1 MDRILSKAA
10 PSVMFLLLIAV
21 SVNAQKRIVNGTSV
35 DISERPYQAFIYSV
49 NADGTT
55 SNKGSGVIINNVWV
69 LTAAHVVYGVDASN
83 LRISTGSNQPLG
95 DLNTSRVQQVI
106 IHNDYDN
113 DDSLSDN
120 DIALIKLT
128 KALTFGTNRQGIDV
142 SQTKNYYSSVTAT
155 VSGWG
160 LTSQEVTSFPSS
172 LQKAD
177 VVVKSNTGNFLT
189 SEPSSTHT
197 YYGDSGGPLTLTSN
211 STDKL
216 IGIVKGVFG
225 TTSDHLYYYTNAG
238 CYYDWIKEN
247 IGENTIKGS
256 DIMGSSGTYTIDIN
270 GEYTVEVNGILN
282 IVSNS
287 GKRLT
292 LSSNGNGNGNIYVY
306 MDGDLVAS
314 RSIWVG
320 VPIIYGVQVDGIYL
334 RLIKYGAEQHINKT
348 EWTIGSNVFTA
359 YNDFIYNPYFTNS
372 STSQEIKVSVKATNQ
387 YGTSEPYSTTL
398 YGSGKGTLSLSRVGS
413 SNVFSVTSSDD
424 GTNNVSA
431 ISYQLVNT
439 SNGLTVGVGS
449 VGSQDGEIDLSSVEK
464 GLYMLKLTTYG
475 NGSNSFKISV
485 R

>member
-69 LTAAHVVYGVDASN
+69 LTTAHVVYGVDASN
-83 LRISTGSNQPLG
+83 LRISTDSNQPLG

-106 IHNDYDN
+106 IHNDYYNDN
-113 DDSLSDN
+113 SLSDN

-128 KALTFGTNRQGIDV
+128 KALTFGTNGQGIDV

-160 LTSQEVTSFPSS
+160 PTSQEVTSFPSS

-177 VVVKSNTGNFLT
+177 VVVKSNTGNFLM

-197 YYGDSGGPLTLTSN
+197 YYGDSGDPLTLTSN

-225 TTSDHLYYYTNAG
+225 TTSDYLYYYTNAG
-238 CYYDWIKEN
+238 CYYDWIEEN
-247 IGENTIKGS
+247 IGENSIKGS

-287 GKRLT
+287 G
-292 LSSNGNGNGNIYVY
+292 N
-306 MDGDLVAS
+306 A
-314 RSIWVG
+314 
-320 VPIIYGVQVDGIYL
+320 
-334 RLIKYGAEQHINKT
+334 
-348 EWTIGSNVFTA
+348 
-359 YNDFIYNPYFTNS
+359 
-372 STSQEIKVSVKATNQ
+372 
-387 YGTSEPYSTTL
+387 
-398 YGSGKGTLSLSRVGS
+398 
-413 SNVFSVTSSDD
+413 
-424 GTNNVSA
+424 
-431 ISYQLVNT
+431 
-439 SNGLTVGVGS
+439 
-449 VGSQDGEIDLSSVEK
+449 
-464 GLYMLKLTTYG
+464 
-475 NGSNSFKISV
+475 
-485 R
+485 